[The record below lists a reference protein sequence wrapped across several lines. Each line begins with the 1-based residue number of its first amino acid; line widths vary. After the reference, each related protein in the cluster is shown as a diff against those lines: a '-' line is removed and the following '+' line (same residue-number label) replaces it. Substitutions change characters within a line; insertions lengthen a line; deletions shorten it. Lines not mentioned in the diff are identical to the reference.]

1 MGGCLRGDLFDHG
14 GVVPD
19 RFEHHLEADCLGG
32 VFEMAHAGDGS
43 RAPLVTEALLREVRG
58 GAHEGVIVAG
68 GVLHHVCAARLY
80 GAGRFGGFKD
90 SLLADPLGALARER
104 ALVEAVAQCEFEP
117 RATDTHLACAAGYLE
132 LARLLRVGHALDEG
146 GLAEQEAHLVD
157 LGELLFELPVGEH
170 GEIRADYRQFC
181 AVVDGFAEG
190 ISQAFGADVAQRFH
204 VSMPPS
210 SRDFQSG
217 RCLRRERGACIGA
230 QDPLS
235 SYHAGVR
242 GFGRDSSGSSRSHF
256 AVVLHPL
263 L

>member
-1 MGGCLRGDLFDHG
+1 
-14 GVVPD
+14 
-19 RFEHHLEADCLGG
+19 
-32 VFEMAHAGDGS
+32 MAHAGDGS

-104 ALVEAVAQCEFEP
+104 ALVEAVAQCELEP

-132 LARLLRVGHALDEG
+132 LARLFRVSHTLDECG
-146 GLAEQEAHLVD
+146 FAEQKAHLVD
-157 LGELLFELPVGEH
+157 LGELFFELPISEH

-256 AVVLHPL
+256 AVVLDPL